1 MKFKVE
7 KKLIER
13 NITSIGK
20 LVGGGKSALDI
31 HNNIL
36 LEVNGG
42 HLKMYATSGD
52 IEMVMSIP
60 VLDAEPG
67 KALIDRKKFTS
78 LIKVFERD
86 AILDVSTTDSNLI
99 IQSEGVKYRV
109 VTQDP
114 DLFPEIKPKET
125 TGTFMVDLED
135 VISALERVEFCAASD
150 DSRLFLTG
158 ILWDSRDETS
168 RFVATDSF
176 VLGLAEKEIPTGR
189 EFQAIL
195 PRNLRSVLRD
205 VEADKV
211 EVGFTEDQNYM
222 TLRFPEGFMNIR
234 LIQGPYPNYEGIF
247 PEGTYSSLRTTRDD
261 MDRALKAATAINPDN
276 LKFVLS
282 EGSMLIYA
290 ANTDGDE
297 LEIQLEGN
305 YEGSSYEIV
314 LDTKRFS
321 DIIRHLPRGDMEMRI
336 YGDTSPI
343 LIGSGEENL
352 KYLIMPVKL

>member
-20 LVGGGKSALDI
+20 LVGGGRSALDI

-36 LEVNGG
+36 LEVEEGR
-42 HLKMYATSGD
+42 LRMYATSGD

-60 VLDAEPG
+60 VLDSKPG
-67 KALIDRKKFTS
+67 RALVDRKKFTS
-78 LIKVFERD
+78 LIKVFEKD
-86 AILDVSTTDSNLI
+86 AVVDVSTSDSNLT
-99 IQSEGVKYRV
+99 IQSEGVRYRV

-114 DLFPEIKPKET
+114 ELFPPISPKET
-125 TGTFMVDLED
+125 TGTFMVSLED
-135 VISALERVEFCAASD
+135 VIGALDRVEFCAASD

-158 ILWDSRDETS
+158 ILWDSRDESS

-176 VLGLAEKEIPTGR
+176 VLGVAEREIPTGR

-195 PRNLRSVLRD
+195 PRNLKGVLKD
-205 VEADKV
+205 IEAEKV
-211 EVGFTEDQNYM
+211 EVGFTEDHNYM
-222 TLRFPEGFMNIR
+222 TIRFPEGFINIR

-247 PEGTYSSLRTTRDD
+247 PEGTYSSLRITRED

-282 EGSMLIYA
+282 EDSLLIHA

-297 LEIQLEGN
+297 LEIQLEGR
-305 YEGSSYEIV
+305 YEGSPYEIV
-314 LDTKRFS
+314 LDTKKFV

-352 KYLIMPVKL
+352 KYLIMPVKI